1 MSFFV
6 QGRLG
11 REVRALLFCPPTP
24 SQKEEKKKS
33 NQKIGGTF
41 GCFADFSYFCSQKS
55 IKKNI
60 MATITFNRERFL
72 QSIRE
77 YRQQKREWQER
88 INKQL
93 DEKEEEIRRIKASG
107 YYELA

>member
-1 MSFFV
+1 V
-6 QGRLG
+6 TER
-11 REVRALLFCPPTP
+11 V
-24 SQKEEKKKS
+24 
-33 NQKIGGTF
+33 
-41 GCFADFSYFCSQKS
+41 
-55 IKKNI
+55 I
-60 MATITFNRERFL
+60 MAKINFDRERFL

-93 DEKEEEIRRIKASG
+93 DEKEEEIRKIKASH